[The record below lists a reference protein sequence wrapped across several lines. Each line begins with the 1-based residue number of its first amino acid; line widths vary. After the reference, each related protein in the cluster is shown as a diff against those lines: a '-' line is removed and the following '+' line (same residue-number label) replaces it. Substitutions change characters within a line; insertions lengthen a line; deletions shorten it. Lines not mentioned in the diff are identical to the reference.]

1 MDSEVLYSL
10 FGVIGFS
17 VVIYMTLRA
26 GKTKKVGRSKEDIRL
41 ETINKYKIS
50 LAKALSGMDLNDESR
65 KAKKIMILREYS
77 EELHFNIFFDE
88 NDIKSIISELSGL

>member
-17 VVIYMTLRA
+17 VIVYVTLKA
-26 GKTKKVGRSKEDIRL
+26 GKTKKAGRSKEDIRM
-41 ETINKYKIS
+41 ETVNKYKSS
-50 LAKALSGMDLNDESR
+50 LEKALSGMDLNDESR